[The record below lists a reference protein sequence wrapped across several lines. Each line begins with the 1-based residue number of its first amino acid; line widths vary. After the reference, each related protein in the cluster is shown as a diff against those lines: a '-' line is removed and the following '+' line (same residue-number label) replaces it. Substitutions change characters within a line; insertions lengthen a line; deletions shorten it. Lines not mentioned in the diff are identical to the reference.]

1 MMISGSF
8 LFWLLN
14 SLLNAAGLWAAA
26 HAWNCLYLQKYTRLF
41 WLIPS
46 VLVAAWLESF
56 FGASSAALA
65 GVAATP
71 FPVIS
76 RADVTNV
83 IAYAVLGLLF
93 LWISRTVMKRKA
105 RTHAANA
112 GSSQISIADA
122 DLRQTLDRFLG
133 AADAVDLDAIA
144 AIYMPDFLCVRVADE
159 GGFAHLTRE
168 QMLSFLKQATSGEAK
183 GHSVPVKDSVI
194 HHAEILG
201 NTALVLVTRIKDLGN
216 GWEPLFY
223 SLLWTRQDLTWRL
236 SREFVHQ
243 RTVPNWR

>member
-1 MMISGSF
+1 MTTSGTF
-8 LFWLLN
+8 LLWILN
-14 SLLNAAGLWAAA
+14 SLLNAAGLLAAA
-26 HAWNCLYLQKYTRLF
+26 HAWNCLYLQKYKRLF

-46 VLVAAWLESF
+46 ILAAAWLESF
-56 FGASSAALA
+56 FGASPVALA
-65 GVAATP
+65 AAATP

-76 RADVTNV
+76 RADVTNLL
-83 IAYAVLGLLF
+83 AYTVLGLLF

-105 RTHAANA
+105 RTHAVNT
-112 GSSQISIADA
+112 GSAQISISDT

-133 AADAVDLDAIA
+133 AADAVDLDSIA
-144 AIYMPDFLCVRVADE
+144 AIYTHDFLCVRVADE

-168 QMLSFLKQATSGEAK
+168 QMLSFLKQATSGEAH

-194 HHAEILG
+194 HHVEMLG
-201 NTALVLVTRIKDLGN
+201 NTALVLITRVKDLGN

>member
-1 MMISGSF
+1 MTTSGS
-8 LFWLLN
+8 LLLWSLN
-14 SLLNAAGLWAAA
+14 SLLNAAGLLAAA
-26 HAWNCLYLQKYTRLF
+26 HAWNCLYLQKYKRLF

-46 VLVAAWLESF
+46 VLVTAWLESF
-56 FGASSAALA
+56 FGAPPIALA
-65 GVAATP
+65 AAAMH

-76 RADVTNV
+76 RADVTNLF
-83 IAYAVLGLLF
+83 AYAGLGLLF

-105 RTHAANA
+105 RTHAANT
-112 GSSQISIADA
+112 GSSQISISDT

-133 AADAVDLDAIA
+133 AADAVDLDSIA
-144 AIYMPDFLCVRVADE
+144 AIYTADFLCVRVADE

-168 QMLSFLKQATSGEAK
+168 QMLSFLKQATSGEAQ
-183 GHSVPVKDSVI
+183 GHSVPVRNSVI

-201 NTALVLVTRIKDLGN
+201 NTALVLVTRVKDLGN